1 MEKHK
6 KKKVLLCVIAVI
18 VCAVLIGFGWNFYTF
33 YALETFGYTEMEEVA
48 KTMSNLANGQTS
60 KVSLTADDEMYAVF
74 VSDSENEQ
82 QAPAAFILREL
93 PFGFIQK
100 TGRYKVIA
108 EETDSTA
115 PVDSVLYV
123 QGDEDE
129 QFLLYFW
136 SDALA
141 VDHIVYDYE
150 NSSGV
155 VESKRVSANAENDYL
170 FVSDQE
176 TIKAVHFYDAQNNL
190 LFEEQRSVSDPDNAE
205 LMQ

>member
-60 KVSLTADDEMYAVF
+60 KVSLIADDELYAVF

-93 PFGFIQK
+93 PFGVIQK
-100 TGRYKVIA
+100 TGRYKVMQKRQ
-108 EETDSTA
+108 TA
-115 PVDSVLYV
+115 RCRLTLFYTCR
-123 QGDEDE
+123 EMRMN
-129 QFLLYFW
+129 
-136 SDALA
+136 
-141 VDHIVYDYE
+141 
-150 NSSGV
+150 NSYYISGQM
-155 VESKRVSANAENDYL
+155 RW
-170 FVSDQE
+170 Q
-176 TIKAVHFYDAQNNL
+176 
-190 LFEEQRSVSDPDNAE
+190 
-205 LMQ
+205 